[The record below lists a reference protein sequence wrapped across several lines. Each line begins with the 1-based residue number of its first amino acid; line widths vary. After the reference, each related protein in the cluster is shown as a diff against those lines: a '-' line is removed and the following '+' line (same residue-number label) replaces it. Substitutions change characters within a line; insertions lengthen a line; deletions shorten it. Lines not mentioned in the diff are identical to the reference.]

1 MPLSYL
7 KIELKFRW
15 TKYCTLQYVT
25 SAGNNGGNSKILFS
39 VSKTQNFKVPLVT
52 VSAKDNEKLSKLFSK
67 GSQRSIYWNEHK
79 TKFENKNTTNDYI
92 YFLESNFVGVNT
104 IFVVINF
111 NKGNDVKHFKAQR
124 YYLLKGIVKIHNF
137 IINGK
142 ISYDKEID
150 SYIK

>member
-1 MPLSYL
+1 MLVIMVVIL
-7 KIELKFRW
+7 
-15 TKYCTLQYVT
+15 
-25 SAGNNGGNSKILFS
+25 KILFS

-52 VSAKDNEKLSKLFSK
+52 VSAKDNEKLSKLLSK

-150 SYIK
+150 SYIKW